1 MVAVE
6 SEVAKR
12 AATVGALTPL
22 ASADTEIVA
31 RIPGRPERLAIV
43 VARAAAINPKRL
55 LLRALA

>member
-55 LLRALA
+55 FR